1 MHCLTHTGLV
11 ARQHPH
17 KFNVLTKLCSL
28 MFTDLQLGL
37 PTKRNYLK
45 CIDFVLTC
53 FSLKL
58 LLIMFEHLPQTFYKF
73 FNESRLVYIYNGV
86 H

>member
-11 ARQHPH
+11 AHQHPH

-37 PTKRNYLK
+37 PTKRNYFK
-45 CIDFVLTC
+45 CIDFVLTY

-58 LLIMFEHLPQTFYKF
+58 LFEHLPQTFYKTF
-73 FNESRLVYIYNGV
+73 YESRLV
-86 H
+86 